1 MIIEKSCTHKDG
13 FEINVNRYTEFNL
26 TDIHKSLTKDGYSA
40 PFAIRDTVEIT
51 GNPEVIEVSSF
62 IRKKSDKG
70 GGNEILSS
78 FCKMYGDEKIIL
90 LLASPLVGAM
100 EEHSEAYNEGTRK
113 ELLLAIGKLTR
124 YYESV
129 GFKNVNDIMDCEYGN
144 AMIFMNSA
152 GKRYF

>member
-1 MIIEKSCTHKDG
+1 MIIEKSCTKKDG

-26 TDIHKSLTKDGYSA
+26 SEMHKSLTSEGYSA

-51 GNPEVIEVSSF
+51 KNPEVIEVSSF

-70 GGNEILSS
+70 GGKEILSS
-78 FCKMYGDEKIIL
+78 FCKMYGDDKIIL
-90 LLASPLVGAM
+90 LLASPLAGVM
-100 EEHSEAYNEGTRK
+100 EEYSKEYNESTRD
-113 ELLLAIGKLTR
+113 ERLIAIEKLTS
-124 YYESV
+124 YYEAV

-144 AMIFMNSA
+144 VMIFMNEA